1 MKFFFFEK
9 ETEQIIET
17 TNVQLTICKVVAYVK
32 EKARVILNREGINV
46 LNHQF

>member
-1 MKFFFFEK
+1 MYFFFEK

-17 TNVQLTICKVVAYVK
+17 TNVQLTICKVVADVK
-32 EKARVILNREGINV
+32 EKTRVILNREGINV